1 MTAGVPWSVNAVER
15 ETWAAAR
22 DAARR
27 AGLSVGEWLEQT
39 IRQGADEPH
48 AHRTAREQPRAD
60 ALEQRLDDISE
71 QLDHLLRNGP
81 QRVQPERAARTDPA
95 LAAAVAA
102 LDNRIEALMRD
113 IGAAERL
120 VPSGKWTPRS
130 NAARSRSHSFPRDR
144 TDEPPRRAR
153 ARAPDPEHDLA
164 VDRRSRRRHR

>member
-39 IRQGADEPH
+39 IREGADEPH
-48 AHRTAREQPRAD
+48 SRRTPREQPRAD

-71 QLDHLLRNGP
+71 QLDHLMRNGP
-81 QRVQPERAARTDPA
+81 QRVQPEPHAARTDPA

-102 LDNRIEALMRD
+102 LDSRVEAVMRD
-113 IGAAERL
+113 IDTAERR
-120 VPSGKWTPRS
+120 VPRMWKPRSSVSIRESKNCWPRAARPLQAFPPRS
-130 NAARSRSHSFPRDR
+130 NAGSTLFPTRSN
-144 TDEPPRRAR
+144 E
-153 ARAPDPEHDLA
+153 
-164 VDRRSRRRHR
+164 